1 MKQPMELDRRRFL
14 QLAGTAC
21 LLSMAD
27 GPVAW
32 SPERT
37 NTARFA
43 YIGLEQAIHQYSIS
57 QRGRFVLQQ
66 TMASARPVAMA
77 ISGGHLYVA
86 NGVSQHGN
94 LARGSVEAYTINATT
109 GQLAWKSRVP
119 LSLSATSPTDLAV
132 APNGRSIVV
141 AVHGGGAYNLLLL
154 EEDGSLGRVTGILK
168 EIGAGPH
175 PLQDA
180 AHPSA
185 VKFDRAGRVL
195 TADQGNDKLSVLTL
209 SNGGLSVAGRCE
221 VTPGSGPGC
230 LVLHPDGRRV
240 YVGHTLDGAVSSYSY
255 SAAGILEH
263 KQTVGT
269 SVMGGGAGDPSCR
282 RDAFQFAWGCSAGVE
297 DSSERIGALA
307 RTGRSSCHQAAC
319 NRRWRHFIGLKQRC
333 GIELEDRRRDR
344 VARHPGQSRI
354 ALRAN
359 QYRNLLMRRSKRG
372 FGFRGNAGK
381 ETVMDAPSLCFARHD
396 VNTDKPLRANR
407 LWRRPKEK
415 LRDRRIRSLFYS
427 QAMFRVFKGE
437 IEIRNFVGKARHV
450 AARVM
455 VGLRLRD
462 PFDRCAIDLNR
473 VRKRLGWCRNEGKMN
488 LHAGP
493 GRVVIKHEEVVIV
506 DRCIERLG
514 ANVLQAMG

>member
-57 QRGRFVLQQ
+57 QSGRFVLQQ

-269 SVMGGGAGDPSCR
+269 SVMVAALAIHPAGEMLFSSHGDALLAWKIQANGLEPLPALERVHATKLHVTADGGTLLALSS
-282 RDAFQFAWGCSAGVE
+282 DAVLSLK
-297 DSSERIGALA
+297 IGAATGLLA
-307 RTGRSSCHQAAC
+307 TPV
-319 NRRWRHFIGLKQRC
+319 K
-333 GIELEDRRRDR
+333 
-344 VARHPGQSRI
+344 VASLSGPISI
-354 ALRAN
+354 AI
-359 QYRNLLMRRSKRG
+359 
-372 FGFRGNAGK
+372 
-381 ETVMDAPSLCFARHD
+381 C
-396 VNTDKPLRANR
+396 
-407 LWRRPKEK
+407 
-415 LRDRRIRSLFYS
+415 
-427 QAMFRVFKGE
+427 
-437 IEIRNFVGKARHV
+437 
-450 AARVM
+450 
-455 VGLRLRD
+455 
-462 PFDRCAIDLNR
+462 
-473 VRKRLGWCRNEGKMN
+473 
-488 LHAGP
+488 
-493 GRVVIKHEEVVIV
+493 
-506 DRCIERLG
+506 
-514 ANVLQAMG
+514 